1 MKPKPLKDTCTPV
14 IMAVLGTI
22 AKTGKQ
28 LKCTRT
34 DEWMQKMWYVYIMQY
49 YSEIKRDE
57 IMPFPVTGKKLEMI
71 ILIETGKDRCHRIS
85 FQVEPEN
92 GYK

>member
-1 MKPKPLKDTCTPV
+1 M

-34 DEWMQKMWYVYIMQY
+34 DEWIQKMWYIYIIQY
-49 YSEIKRDE
+49 YLEIMRDE

-71 ILIETGKDRCHRIS
+71 ILIETGKDMYHRIS

>member
-1 MKPKPLKDTCTPV
+1 M

-34 DEWMQKMWYVYIMQY
+34 DEWIQKMWYIYIIQY
-49 YSEIKRDE
+49 YLEIKRDE
-57 IMPFPVTGKKLEMI
+57 IMPFPVTGKKLEMS
-71 ILIETGKDRCHRIS
+71 ILSELSETGKDRYHRIS
-85 FQVEPEN
+85 FLVESKN